1 MILDIENKNSTVE
14 YYGDI
19 KEYKATID
27 PKNLDYVVT
36 LLSSNLYSDPEN
48 SFIREIVSNAWDSQV
63 EANNTDTPIFISIEL
78 VGSKFGIS
86 IRDFGTGLSPERFEE
101 IYCNIGSSTKRDS
114 NEYIGA
120 FGLGRFASLA
130 CSNTVFITSF
140 YNQEKREYI
149 MIKNGN
155 EITINLVSTSP
166 TTEHNGVEVKI
177 KDVTNL
183 VNYLDGLKNVMFFPN
198 IYINIVNAT
207 LPYYLNRTK
216 DIIDSINNCK
226 IKRFKNFSV
235 SSIKTENKL
244 LLGNVLYPLNP
255 MSITDGN
262 ALKTLSLIKDTG
274 IVLNFNIG
282 ELSVTPNREAILYN
296 TETVNLITN
305 RILSA
310 MDEIYSEI
318 NRTIKKD
325 FTDIDDYC
333 SFISNKYSVSFLGK
347 EEEEW
352 SMSLYPSDI
361 HNNVPGINYL
371 GLDLY
376 NWKNVLADMKSMD
389 IPGVRAYV
397 SDTRVIYSY
406 NLPFFIKNK
415 LNFGRMDWR
424 RYVVIPANEKIP
436 ASLKRYLLEKHKD
449 TAIIEEISE
458 GQFKDLADK
467 HYTRYTS
474 LVGSKESLEV
484 QENIKMMDFIID
496 HYYKKFKEMEKKI
509 DWEDYKKFVQEEKE
523 EKKKVKR
530 STVIKSN
537 PILYFKDD
545 YSWNK
550 KEFGS
555 YEHMLDYLKSIHR
568 GIILIGMNDEYE
580 APWAIAN
587 LKGFILIKCRNDLR
601 KYMQD
606 KKYSF
611 LVDLNWYLF
620 DDPLIKLC
628 RTALNYSA
636 TYKMININTLKLI
649 DSIIP
654 REKVDMIE
662 DVVEILQIISC
673 HYNYI
678 RLVVRDTA
686 SIDKD
691 FDRKMKQYMIYQETF
706 ESIYTDINDMLGT
719 LYQSSTLDAIYTKYL
734 LSKKICRVTGEAYL
748 KMKNNR
754 FIQIICKK

>member
-1 MILDIENKNSTVE
+1 
-14 YYGDI
+14 
-19 KEYKATID
+19 
-27 PKNLDYVVT
+27 
-36 LLSSNLYSDPEN
+36 
-48 SFIREIVSNAWDSQV
+48 
-63 EANNTDTPIFISIEL
+63 
-78 VGSKFGIS
+78 
-86 IRDFGTGLSPERFEE
+86 
-101 IYCNIGSSTKRDS
+101 
-114 NEYIGA
+114 
-120 FGLGRFASLA
+120 
-130 CSNTVFITSF
+130 
-140 YNQEKREYI
+140 

-177 KDVTNL
+177 QDVTNL

-274 IVLNFNIG
+274 IALNFKIG

-347 EEEEW
+347 EKEEW

-376 NWKNVLADMKSMD
+376 KWKNVLADMKSMD

-397 SDTRVIYSY
+397 SDIRVIYSY

-449 TAIIEEISE
+449 TAIIEEINE
-458 GQFKDLADK
+458 DQFKDLANK
-467 HYTRYTS
+467 HYTCYTS

-484 QENIKMMDFIID
+484 QENIKMVDFIID

-509 DWEDYKKFVQEEKE
+509 DWEDYKKFAQEEKE
-523 EKKKVKR
+523 ERKKVKR

-550 KEFGS
+550 KKFGS
-555 YEHMLDYLKSIHR
+555 YEHMLDYLKSTHR

-587 LKGFILIKCRNDLR
+587 LKGFTLIKCRNDLR
-601 KYMQD
+601 KYMQN

-636 TYKMININTLKLI
+636 TYKMININVLNTV

-654 REKVDMIE
+654 KEKIDLIKEVVD
-662 DVVEILQIISC
+662 VLQIISYN
-673 HYNYI
+673 YNYI
-678 RLVVRDTA
+678 KLVVRDTA
-686 SIDKD
+686 NIDED

-706 ESIYTDINDMLGT
+706 GSIYTDINDMLGT
-719 LYQSSTLDAIYTKYL
+719 IYQSSTLDAIYTKYL
-734 LSKKICRVTGEAYL
+734 LNKRICRVTGEAYL

-754 FIQIICKK
+754 FIQTICRK